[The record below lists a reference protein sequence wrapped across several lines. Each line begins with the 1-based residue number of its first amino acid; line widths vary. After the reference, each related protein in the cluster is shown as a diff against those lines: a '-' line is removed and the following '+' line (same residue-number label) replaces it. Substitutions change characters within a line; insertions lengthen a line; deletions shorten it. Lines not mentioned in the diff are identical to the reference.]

1 MISIHNNEMCYNV
14 MDVTEN
20 SMLSDDEW
28 NELNV
33 LKNAINEHP
42 ASVHYM
48 KMERFTELFV
58 RSLEGKGNLTVRET
72 PTNY

>member
-1 MISIHNNEMCYNV
+1 MHHNV
-14 MDVTEN
+14 MDDTGN
-20 SMLSDDEW
+20 LMLSDDEW
-28 NELNV
+28 DELNV

-42 ASVHYM
+42 ASVHFM

-58 RSLEGKGNLTVRET
+58 RSLEGKGNLTNRET

>member
-1 MISIHNNEMCYNV
+1 MHYNV
-14 MDVTEN
+14 MGDTKK

-28 NELNV
+28 DELNV

-42 ASVHYM
+42 ASVHFM

-58 RSLEGKGNLTVRET
+58 RSLEGKGNLTNRKT

>member
-1 MISIHNNEMCYNV
+1 MHRNV
-14 MDVTEN
+14 MDDTEKH
-20 SMLSDDEW
+20 MLSDDEW
-28 NELNV
+28 DELNV

-58 RSLEGKGNLTVRET
+58 RSLDGKGDLANRET